1 MNNTHKVRQ
10 WAENFKA
17 DSLYGSTMDELVAA
31 ADHILA
37 TTTPPTMA
45 DIEWD
50 DDKHYLAGATT
61 PDDTDCVMIWSD
73 LDLSG
78 DIVCDDSAW
87 RPDQL
92 TPNGKRYKLV
102 EVTDKPEEGEPTVSS
117 GEKVGPDQPNH
128 PETLT
133 TVEDYEN
140 APEGTIV
147 ALSRFAPY
155 VKKLGGSWSNMTG
168 RRFSEERLAGT
179 SRKVLRWGW
188 GE

>member
-1 MNNTHKVRQ
+1 MSTPTARLARQ
-10 WAENFKA
+10 WAEESDPQFLNEQTRA
-17 DSLYGSTMDELVAA
+17 VRDY
-31 ADHILA
+31 ILEN
-37 TTTPPTMA
+37 TTPPTMA
-45 DIEWD
+45 DVEWD

-73 LDLSG
+73 QDLSG

-92 TPNGKRYKLV
+92 TPNGKKYNLV
-102 EVTDKPEEGEPTVSS
+102 EIAGDE
-117 GEKVGPDQPNH
+117 H

-147 ALSRFAPY
+147 SLQ
-155 VKKLGGSWSNMTG
+155 
-168 RRFSEERLAGT
+168 GT
-179 SRKVLRWGW
+179 SAAWVKDGGEWRRGTYAIMDSVAASRHARTVLRKGW
-188 GE
+188 VK